1 MINVAGIIHED
12 GANGPGLRCTI
23 FVQGCDHKCKG
34 CHSAHTW
41 KFGAGTDMS
50 VDELVDECNK
60 NPLETGI
67 TLSGGDPVYQYE
79 PLTTVLERIDPDKHK
94 MLYTGFTK
102 EELELFIYTKER
114 FGRFIEQFDLIVTDP
129 FILEQRDLNLL
140 YRGSKN
146 QRLCIPTWIGESLF
160 IDDITETYDK

>member
-1 MINVAGIIHED
+1 
-12 GANGPGLRCTI
+12 
-23 FVQGCDHKCKG
+23 
-34 CHSAHTW
+34 
-41 KFGAGTDMS
+41 
-50 VDELVDECNK
+50 
-60 NPLETGI
+60 
-67 TLSGGDPVYQYE
+67 
-79 PLTTVLERIDPDKHK
+79 

-146 QRLCIPTWIGESLF
+146 QRLCVPTWIGESLF
-160 IDDITETYDK
+160 IDDITETYGK

>member
-79 PLTTVLERIDPDKHK
+79 PLTTVLERVDPNKHK
-94 MLYTGFTK
+94 NTRCYTLDSLK
-102 EELELFIYTKER
+102 RNLSYLSIPKK
-114 FGRFIEQFDLIVTDP
+114 DLVDS
-129 FILEQRDLNLL
+129 LNN
-140 YRGSKN
+140 S
-146 QRLCIPTWIGESLF
+146 I
-160 IDDITETYDK
+160 